1 MCGRV
6 SEVVCVLRIA
16 VKELACDRVLCTGV
30 CEVCA
35 GAECCEQQVRKECVC
50 VCVCVCVY
58 TLGGDSGVL
67 SQIVANFQGAWVPSS
82 LCSSLFCL
90 LLSTHSTCS
99 ITMC

>member
-1 MCGRV
+1 MLINVTSLASRFLRTELSVCGRV
-6 SEVVCVLRIA
+6 SEVVCVLRMA

-58 TLGGDSGVL
+58 TWG
-67 SQIVANFQGAWVPSS
+67 
-82 LCSSLFCL
+82 
-90 LLSTHSTCS
+90 
-99 ITMC
+99 

>member
-1 MCGRV
+1 MTGCCVQVFVR
-6 SEVVCVLRIA
+6 CVLGQSVVSNRS
-16 VKELACDRVLCTGV
+16 ERS
-30 CEVCA
+30 
-35 GAECCEQQVRKECVC
+35 VC